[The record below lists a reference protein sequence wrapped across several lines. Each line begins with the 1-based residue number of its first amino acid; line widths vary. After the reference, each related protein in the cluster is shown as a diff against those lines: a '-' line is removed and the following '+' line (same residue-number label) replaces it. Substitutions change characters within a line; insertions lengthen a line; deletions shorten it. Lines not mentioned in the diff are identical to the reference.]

1 MVRAINT
8 LCILVAIAA
17 AGRSATIASPEKHA
31 MQPKITPFLMFQGGQ
46 ANEAVK
52 LYLSLFKDGKIIDMD
67 KYGEGDQGPAG
78 TIKLGRI
85 KIGGQQI
92 MVSDSYID
100 HDFTFTPST
109 SLFVSCDS
117 EAELDTLFAKL
128 SKDGKVMMPSNNY
141 GFSKKFA
148 WVADRFGVS
157 WQLNLPNEN

>member
-1 MVRAINT
+1 MVRVSFAI
-8 LCILVAIAA
+8 CILAAIAG
-17 AGRSATIASPEKHA
+17 AGRSAATASPEKHK
-31 MQPKITPFLMFQGGQ
+31 MQPKITPFLMFQGGK

-52 LYLSLFKDGKIIDMD
+52 FYLSLFKDGEVLDMD

-109 SLFVSCDS
+109 SLFVTCDS

-128 SKDGKVMMPSNNY
+128 SKDGKVMMPPDNY
-141 GFSKKFA
+141 GFSKKFT
-148 WVADRFGVS
+148 WVADHFGVS